1 VTAQR
6 RHALASRRL
15 PYLDSAV
22 TAATGKLFAVWAPCH
37 RVDPVFAMRWVSSRR
52 KSGKGRKLDTEKKIS
67 YFDECPLV
75 FPFTLT
81 SVAAFASTDVFEI
94 PPQVSVG
101 AEEPL
106 KMLSSWLTKAA
117 EGRNLASCKCTQ
129 AAKHPN

>member
-1 VTAQR
+1 MSQLTKQLR
-6 RHALASRRL
+6 E
-15 PYLDSAV
+15 
-22 TAATGKLFAVWAPCH
+22 GKKI
-37 RVDPVFAMRWVSSRR
+37 RRR
-52 KSGKGRKLDTEKKIS
+52 KKKS
-67 YFDECPLV
+67 YDDECPLV

-81 SVAAFASTDVFEI
+81 SVAAFASTAVFEI

-117 EGRNLASCKCTQ
+117 EGRNLASCKCEQ